1 MKTAVIYFAI
11 GVIVLFIAC
20 LFEHKI
26 RRGKMRRSVCRN
38 LDSAFTNGYF
48 EPGEQLH
55 NASPDEIAY
64 DLTCFAVDFEDAR
77 PETLTPYVRQWMR
90 QKGL

>member
-1 MKTAVIYFAI
+1 MPDFNIYWF
-11 GVIVLFIAC
+11 IVGLFIA
-20 LFEHKI
+20 LIAI
-26 RRGKMRRSVCRN
+26 RYFRQTKTRRAVFGN

-64 DLTCFAVDFEDAR
+64 DMTCYAPEFESAR
-77 PETLTPYVRQWMR
+77 AETLTPYVRQWLR